1 MRNSKDL
8 RLVGRTEDGAQLEL
22 TDGAGETYFVRISD
36 NLKAL
41 VNQPRLVAVTPLEGR
56 TTYSVKEIQSRLRAG
71 ESAAAISSTTD
82 WSLEK
87 IEKFSG
93 PIMQER
99 AYVIGIALE
108 TPLRREGGAPTL
120 AVATIAQLQPRGVD
134 MTEVEWNTRR
144 NDDGSWTI
152 ILQYPNRDGIGEALW
167 NFDLENR
174 TLVADDD
181 GARWINGDDRPSRPS
196 TPSHGM
202 VFGGEPTP
210 APRLSALSEPALS
223 AAPTLTVVPDN
234 DPMDD
239 DELIEE
245 FENES
250 SEPEPLPIEVA
261 RDIPS
266 DANFPSDAQ
275 IPSDAKKDGVT
286 KRIKI
291 PSWDDIMFGGSR
303 EDKKDE

>member
-1 MRNSKDL
+1 MADL
-8 RLVGRTEDGAQLEL
+8 KVVGRTEDGSQIEL
-22 TDGAGETYFVRISD
+22 ADGDGKTYFVRISD

-41 VNQPRLVAVTPLEGR
+41 VNQPRLVAVTPLDGR
-56 TTYSVKEIQSRLRAG
+56 ATYSVKEIQSRLRAG

-108 TPLRREGGAPTL
+108 TPLRRDNGAPTL
-120 AVATIAQLQPRGVD
+120 ATATIAQLQPRGVD

-152 ILQYPNRDGIGEALW
+152 ILQYPLSNSSGIGEAHW
-167 NFDLENR
+167 NFELENR
-174 TLVADDD
+174 VISADDD
-181 GARWINGDDRPSRPS
+181 GARWISGDDKPGRPA

-202 VFGGEPTP
+202 VFGGETPP
-210 APRLSALSEPALS
+210 APRLTAVSESVTIIENVPLA
-223 AAPTLTVVPDN
+223 VVPDVV
-234 DPMDD
+234 
-239 DELIEE
+239 ESEE
-245 FENES
+245 EVE
-250 SEPEPLPIEVA
+250 ETLPFSGATE
-261 RDIPS
+261 
-266 DANFPSDAQ
+266 

-291 PSWDDIMFGGSR
+291 PSWDDIMFGA
-303 EDKKDE
+303 KKDDKE